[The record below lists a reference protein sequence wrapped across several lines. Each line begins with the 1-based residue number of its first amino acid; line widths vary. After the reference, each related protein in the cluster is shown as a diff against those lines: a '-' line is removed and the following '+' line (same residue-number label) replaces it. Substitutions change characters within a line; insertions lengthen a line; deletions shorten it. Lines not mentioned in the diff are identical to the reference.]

1 MREAGVKERG
11 RAKLVGITRNI
22 TAGKNAE
29 LAVHDSEKRLRVL
42 VAELQH
48 RTRNLISVVG
58 ATAEKTLRTEE
69 RRVGKECR
77 SRWSPYH

>member
-1 MREAGVKERG
+1 VRFRWLCSARPHWTGRLVTEKG

-29 LAVHDSEKRLRVL
+29 MALRESEERLRVL

-48 RTRNLISVVG
+48 RTRNLISVV
-58 ATAEKTLRTEE
+58 ARQPN
-69 RRVGKECR
+69 RR
-77 SRWSPYH
+77 